1 VKISQR
7 RARGLVAAAIAASVI
22 AGPVIASMP
31 AQAAT
36 ELTFWSWRT
45 EDKAFYEEQMAI
57 FKEKTGITVKFTP
70 YVNTEYNAI
79 LSTALTAG
87 SGPDV
92 MQIRP
97 YGGMSTLSDAGNF
110 LALTT

>member
-1 VKISQR
+1 MKISQR
-7 RARGLVAAAIAASVI
+7 RARGLVAVAIAASVI

-31 AQAAT
+31 AQAAS

-79 LSTALTAG
+79 
-87 SGPDV
+87 
-92 MQIRP
+92 R
-97 YGGMSTLSDAGNF
+97 
-110 LALTT
+110 

>member
-7 RARGLVAAAIAASVI
+7 RARGLVAAAIAVSVI

-45 EDKAFYEEQMAI
+45 EDKAFYEEQLGI
-57 FKEKTGITVKFTP
+57 FKERCSGLHSEEAIWSSIRNFSYRS
-70 YVNTEYNAI
+70 YV
-79 LSTALTAG
+79 
-87 SGPDV
+87 
-92 MQIRP
+92 
-97 YGGMSTLSDAGNF
+97 
-110 LALTT
+110 